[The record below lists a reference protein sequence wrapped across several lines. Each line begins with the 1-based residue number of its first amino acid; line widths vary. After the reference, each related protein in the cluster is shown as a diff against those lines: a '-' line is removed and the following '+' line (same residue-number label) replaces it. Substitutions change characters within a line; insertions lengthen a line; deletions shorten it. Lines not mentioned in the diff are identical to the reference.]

1 MPDVF
6 ADINAAPDEMLD
18 IIMGILEARA
28 AIPAQRAML
37 HDYLSDITFRDKA
50 KVLEVGCGTGP
61 VARVIAQWPNV
72 GQVIGVDP
80 SPKFLAK
87 AQELADGISG
97 LEFEEGD
104 GTALR
109 FEDEAFDVVILH
121 TLLSH
126 IPEPEGV
133 LAEAHRVLKP
143 DGILGWCD
151 GDFSTASV
159 ALGDDDPLEACVT
172 ATIKNIAHDKWMV
185 RRIQPMLKAA
195 GFKVGALK
203 SYGLVETEDPSVTMS
218 WIERGADALAVEGRI
233 GEKLA
238 DALKAEGR
246 RRAEAG
252 TFFGYMAY
260 AALTAQ
266 KTA

>member
-37 HDYLSDITFRDKA
+37 HDYLSDITFRDNA

-203 SYGLVETEDPSVTMS
+203 CYGLMETEDPGVTMS
-218 WIERGADALAVEGRI
+218 WIERGADALVAQEMI
-233 GEKLA
+233 GPDLA
-238 DALKAEGR
+238 NALKAEAN
-246 RRAEAG
+246 RRAECG
-252 TFFGYMAY
+252 TFFGYMGY
-260 AALTAQ
+260 ASMIAR
-266 KTA
+266 K